1 MNRIPNSA
9 AKQIVRD
16 VEEHMREIKRAN
28 INVDYDPGSYMA
40 GFVIGQKD
48 LYLKF
53 KAAPEHVQE
62 FMDLMED
69 SGFSYKNVEKLDD
82 LKNKILAWRTG
93 K

>member
-1 MNRIPNSA
+1 MDRLPHSA
-9 AKQIVRD
+9 AKQIVED
-16 VEEHMREIKRAN
+16 AQEHMQEIKKTN
-28 INVDYDPGSYMA
+28 PNLDYDPGSYMA

-69 SGFSYKNVEKLDD
+69 KGFSYRNVEKLDD
-82 LKNKILAWRTG
+82 LRDKILAWRTG